1 MSLMNVRVMV
11 VEDEAE
17 VREKYRKLISG
28 HPMLHFVAETGNA
41 NEALHILQTETI
53 DAVILDLEMPQG
65 SGIIFLSEL
74 QMLEIEKPF
83 IAVVTN
89 VVSKTIYD
97 AVRQMGAVVYYR
109 AYGSLQENK
118 RGSSRYF
125 P

>member
-97 AVRQMGAVVYYR
+97 AVRQMGADYIC
-109 AYGSLQENK
+109 AKGSAGFSWDTPL
-118 RGSSRYF
+118 
-125 P
+125 